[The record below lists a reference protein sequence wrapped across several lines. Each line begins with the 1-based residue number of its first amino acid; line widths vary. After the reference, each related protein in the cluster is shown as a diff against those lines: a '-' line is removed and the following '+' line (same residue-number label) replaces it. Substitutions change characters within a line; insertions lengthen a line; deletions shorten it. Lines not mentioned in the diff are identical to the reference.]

1 MPEYYP
7 QRWLLVVLK
16 VVYVI
21 NMVSNITVHEFFW
34 ETFKLS
40 DEQLDSNFLKDELR
54 TEPIVDLSSIVIANY
69 LVVAFT
75 CYMYID
81 FVLDDKGMTGNIRQ
95 TICVVS
101 VLHNEHLNGVT
112 ISGTYLIFS
121 SFSLTPNYYFFFL
134 LGH

>member
-75 CYMYID
+75 CYMYIY

-95 TICVVS
+95 TIVCS
-101 VLHNEHLNGVT
+101 
-112 ISGTYLIFS
+112 FS
-121 SFSLTPNYYFFFL
+121 STQWTFKWSYYIRDLLYFFFL
-134 LGH
+134 LFKSIFFFFLLGN

>member
-1 MPEYYP
+1 
-7 QRWLLVVLK
+7 
-16 VVYVI
+16 
-21 NMVSNITVHEFFW
+21 
-34 ETFKLS
+34 LS

-95 TICVVS
+95 TIVCS
-101 VLHNEHLNGVT
+101 
-112 ISGTYLIFS
+112 FS
-121 SFSLTPNYYFFFL
+121 STQ
-134 LGH
+134 